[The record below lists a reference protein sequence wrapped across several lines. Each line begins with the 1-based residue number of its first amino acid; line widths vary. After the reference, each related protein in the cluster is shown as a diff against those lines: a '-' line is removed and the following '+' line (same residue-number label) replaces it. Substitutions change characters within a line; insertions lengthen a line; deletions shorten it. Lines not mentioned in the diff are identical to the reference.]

1 MCTTAELDALKEQWR
16 ENPCWEL
23 ADTEG
28 YEAYRAEL
36 QAFQNEVEA
45 SWESE
50 YANRKQPT
58 SLDKAYSKMAEAES
72 KLGRAAEG
80 STISRQ
86 QAESA
91 MTWAV
96 AYGQLA
102 QAEALTR
109 IAAALEMSN
118 LATWNIKAG

>member
-1 MCTTAELDALKEQWR
+1 
-16 ENPCWEL
+16 
-23 ADTEG
+23 
-28 YEAYRAEL
+28 
-36 QAFQNEVEA
+36 
-45 SWESE
+45 
-50 YANRKQPT
+50 
-58 SLDKAYSKMAEAES
+58 MAEAER
-72 KLGRAAEG
+72 KLERSAEG
-80 STISRQ
+80 STIYRQ
-86 QAESA
+86 QAETA